1 MEWKVD
7 RYRVDSNNGGLLFL
21 DNIILTK
28 NNILSVEDTNTFK
41 SIIYPNPT
49 SSRLTI
55 SAPKIINNVA
65 IYNLLGKQVMSIEVN
80 KNTES
85 IDVSNLPSGVYLI
98 RYNVD
103 NAVGTAK
110 FVKQ

>member
-1 MEWKVD
+1 
-7 RYRVDSNNGGLLFL
+7 
-21 DNIILTK
+21 
-28 NNILSVEDTNTFK
+28 
-41 SIIYPNPT
+41 
-49 SSRLTI
+49 
-55 SAPKIINNVA
+55 
-65 IYNLLGKQVMSIEVN
+65 MSIEVN